1 MESLLDLPV
10 PIIEYIFTWLDHP
23 EHLFLTCKDLY
34 KIFCSNHVQL
44 NWLLN
49 YFSNASNTSISTF
62 EILHKDVKNST
73 IFRPIS
79 PRISASPVN
88 MNEKS
93 NNVSIFPFN
102 ILIRNPILTELFINN
117 ALHMCIPFI
126 DDYIYEI
133 RRSSSEDE
141 LLIANAQQNNT
152 EIISNSNTSNIPHSN
167 IIKKKETQMEY
178 INQAVNSHTKQIQI
192 IQIIWLLSTY
202 LSWKNVLN
210 SIIDYVKYAFP
221 EWINNS
227 IEISLG
233 LYQFLPTEPISILLN
248 NIPSFSNNDY
258 TPILQLLID
267 KDLLQPN
274 AKNFKLFLSSLKKGT
289 REKEIVLV
297 YNHWFY
303 SEDELNN
310 PEYINNEKYKFTI
323 ENVHQILMSATQ
335 SGSENLVK
343 MILKSRVT
351 NTSESINIA
360 SREGYLSILKL
371 LINYEKV
378 NIQHIKETDNFSDL
392 MKSNSRHPLIVALTR
407 AIENAS
413 WRNFPSIV
421 EYLFEQIPDYYFE
434 NDSLLYH
441 KAKIPDSMDF
451 FILLLKR
458 RSKYLLENP
467 DRLERYNIP
476 EPSDARINQ
485 PQRLL
490 PFQARYINPVDPW
503 ARVLINFF
511 AIHPIGT
518 SLNEGIIAEDLK
530 EVLETNNIPI
540 HALLICEQLGFDS
553 HYDQDSLLRY
563 HSKQIN
569 AFEENLI
576 EKFPK
581 GSFSNYS
588 NLIAANSSSNKNVQE
603 SIAITVHLINQ
614 NNVKLLDNK
623 FLYSLAKQT
632 AFKEIETILQK
643 VNFKEDVL
651 NKTLSLCCITEISSK
666 IIIELLNAGA
676 TAYAFKDP
684 LYYFSR
690 HGNVNH
696 IIRLLSLIKEYYS
709 NLNLGASSSSVSPL
723 NIDLNKYKE
732 QLDKCFDS
740 IQMLEIASE
749 NGHLEVV
756 KLLVEGSPSL
766 EIDPVDV
773 SHENKA
779 LPLAISQNKW
789 NIANYL
795 MKNNAYPKA
804 LYQEVIKHNKENEI
818 STKEENI
825 PKSETP
831 TTSSISE
838 LSKVALPSS
847 LFARDSVVKCRRKD
861 GKSRYRKTG
870 PDLAKAYLD
879 EDIAGIPKRLNETR
893 ETINPAKDFYLVPT
907 TFPKN

>member
-1 MESLLDLPV
+1 
-10 PIIEYIFTWLDHP
+10 
-23 EHLFLTCKDLY
+23 
-34 KIFCSNHVQL
+34 
-44 NWLLN
+44 
-49 YFSNASNTSISTF
+49 
-62 EILHKDVKNST
+62 
-73 IFRPIS
+73 
-79 PRISASPVN
+79 
-88 MNEKS
+88 
-93 NNVSIFPFN
+93 
-102 ILIRNPILTELFINN
+102 
-117 ALHMCIPFI
+117 
-126 DDYIYEI
+126 
-133 RRSSSEDE
+133 
-141 LLIANAQQNNT
+141 
-152 EIISNSNTSNIPHSN
+152 
-167 IIKKKETQMEY
+167 
-178 INQAVNSHTKQIQI
+178 
-192 IQIIWLLSTY
+192 
-202 LSWKNVLN
+202 
-210 SIIDYVKYAFP
+210 
-221 EWINNS
+221 
-227 IEISLG
+227 
-233 LYQFLPTEPISILLN
+233 
-248 NIPSFSNNDY
+248 
-258 TPILQLLID
+258 
-267 KDLLQPN
+267 
-274 AKNFKLFLSSLKKGT
+274 
-289 REKEIVLV
+289 
-297 YNHWFY
+297 
-303 SEDELNN
+303 
-310 PEYINNEKYKFTI
+310 
-323 ENVHQILMSATQ
+323 MSATQ

-343 MILKSRVT
+343 MILKSRIT

-378 NIQHIKETDNFSDL
+378 KVQHMKEIDNFSDL
-392 MKSNSRHPLIVALTR
+392 MKSDPRHPLIVALTR

-421 EYLFEQIPDYYFE
+421 EYLFERIREYYFE

-467 DRLERYNIP
+467 DNIERYSIP

-511 AIHPIGT
+511 AIHPVGT

-530 EVLETNNIPI
+530 KVLETNNIPI

-553 HYDQDSLLRY
+553 HYDQDSLLKY

-588 NLIAANSSSNKNVQE
+588 NLVAANSSSNKNIQE

-614 NNVKLLDNK
+614 NNVKLLDNR

-632 AFKEIETILQK
+632 AYNEIETILHK
-643 VNFKEDVL
+643 VSFSEEVL

-676 TAYAFKDP
+676 TAIAFKEP
-684 LYYFSR
+684 LFYFSR

-696 IIRLLSLIKEYYS
+696 IIRLLSLIKEYYT
-709 NLNLGASSSSVSPL
+709 NLDVEASLSSVSPL
-723 NIDLNKYKE
+723 NFDLNNYKD
-732 QLDKCFDS
+732 QIDKCFDS
-740 IQMLEIASE
+740 MQMLEIASE

-756 KLLVEGSPSL
+756 KLLVEGNPSL
-766 EIDPVDV
+766 SIEPVDV

-779 LPLAISQNKW
+779 LPLAINQNKW

-804 LYQEVIKHNKENEI
+804 LYQEIINHNKENEI
-818 STKEENI
+818 SSKEEKI
-825 PKSETP
+825 PKLKTQ
-831 TTSSISE
+831 TTSNISE

-907 TFPKN
+907 TFPKH